1 MLARYPTQQY
11 VTTVSPET
19 PTLEAIRLMRRL
31 RIGALP
37 VVMDG
42 KLVGIVTEEDF
53 MDIASR
59 LLEEQLE
66 NE

>member
-1 MLARYPTQQY
+1 MTP
-11 VTTVSPET
+11 
-19 PTLEAIRLMRRL
+19 PTLDAIRLLRKL

-37 VVMDG
+37 VVDNG

-66 NE
+66 SE